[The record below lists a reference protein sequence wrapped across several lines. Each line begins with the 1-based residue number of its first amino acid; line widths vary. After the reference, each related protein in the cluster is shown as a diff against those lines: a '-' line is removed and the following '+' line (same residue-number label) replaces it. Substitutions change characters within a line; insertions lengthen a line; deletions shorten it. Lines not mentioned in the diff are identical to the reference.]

1 MNLSPK
7 EIRNALLSKGV
18 ELGRPITDIQLT
30 EVERE
35 LHVSLN
41 PYLTELYREFNGFR
55 SYYQDNHISIW
66 SSERIVNLKS
76 MSVVVDEERYFAIGD
91 LLIDSDFVMCSLER
105 KEAPVFLLYDKRCRS
120 PTVDGFFDK
129 FLHGDFDF

>member
-41 PYLTELYREFNGFR
+41 PYLTDLYREFNGFR
-55 SYYQDNHISIW
+55 SYYQGNHISIW
-66 SSERIVNLKS
+66 PSEKIVSLKG
-76 MSVVVDEERYFAIGD
+76 MSVVVDEEKYFAISD
-91 LLIDSDFVMCSLER
+91 LLIDSDFVMCSLGR
-105 KEAPVFLLYDKRCRS
+105 KEAPVFLLYDNRCLS
-120 PTVDGFFDK
+120 PTVDVFFEK